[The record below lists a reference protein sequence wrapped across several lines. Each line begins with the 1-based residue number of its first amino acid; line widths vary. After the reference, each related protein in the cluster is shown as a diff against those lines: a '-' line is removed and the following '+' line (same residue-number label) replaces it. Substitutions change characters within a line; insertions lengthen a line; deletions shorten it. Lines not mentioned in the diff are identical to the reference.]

1 MPKSKSR
8 LTRRPDRQADW
19 KSTPLRAL
27 YEAEVVTGLKP
38 YALAEIESEFGYRVT
53 IHEKDR
59 DEEIPFEYDGNPF
72 QLLNLT
78 RTLAVYHV
86 EHYAIPRPLALLGHQ
101 HFQVLLRQI
110 ETVRAI
116 YAPGRFKTFRIS
128 AAGAH
133 SSVYQRIR
141 DEISKATGLIHNEDE
156 ADLMLRV
163 RKADIHEDG
172 WEVLARLSPKPIS
185 ARAWRV
191 CDMEGA
197 LNATI
202 ASSMV
207 AMTQPQPEDRV
218 LNIMCGSGTLMIE
231 RLLVGPVAAMGG
243 CDTDP
248 TALRCATENLQASD
262 HADEYDLFEMDAT
275 NLQLPDACLDVLLG
289 DLPWGQLVGSH
300 EGNIQLYPLVLLEA
314 ARVAAPGARAAFITH
329 EIRLM
334 EKVLSEMEHL
344 WRLQDSI
351 RVFQGGLHPRIYLLE
366 RL

>member
-1 MPKSKSR
+1 MPKSRTKN
-8 LTRRPDRQADW
+8 RPDLQANW
-19 KSTPLRAL
+19 TPTPLRAL

-38 YALAEIESEFGYRVT
+38 YALAELQEQFGTKVSIRD
-53 IHEKDR
+53 KDKA
-59 DEEIPFEYDGNPF
+59 EELPFEYDGNPF
-72 QLLNLT
+72 HLLQLSK
-78 RTLAVYHV
+78 TLAVYSV
-86 EHYAIPRPLALLGHQ
+86 GHYPIPRPLALLGHQ
-101 HFQVLLRQI
+101 HFQAVLRQI
-110 ETVRAI
+110 SAVRSI
-116 YAPGRFKTFRIS
+116 YPEGRFKTFRIS
-128 AAGAH
+128 AAGAQ
-133 SSVYQRIR
+133 SSVFQRIR
-141 DEISKATGLIHNEDE
+141 DEIAQATGLIYNDDE

-163 RKADIHEDG
+163 RKADIHPDG

-202 ASSMV
+202 ASAMV

-231 RLLVGPVAAMGG
+231 RLAAGPLAVLGG

-248 TALRCATENLQASD
+248 MALRCAAENLQASG
-262 HADEYDLFEMDAT
+262 HSDEFDLFEMDAT

-300 EGNIQLYPLVLLEA
+300 EGNIRLYPLVLLEA

-334 EKVLSEMEHL
+334 EKVLGEMEHL
-344 WRLQDSI
+344 WRLQDNI

-366 RL
+366 RV